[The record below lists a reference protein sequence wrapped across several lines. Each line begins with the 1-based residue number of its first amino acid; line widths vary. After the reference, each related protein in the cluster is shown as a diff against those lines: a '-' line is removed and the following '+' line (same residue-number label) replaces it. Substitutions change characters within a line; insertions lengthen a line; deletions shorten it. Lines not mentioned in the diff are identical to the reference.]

1 MRSTENQTDLDLP
14 MSSINIHCPCLP
26 RKECTNGMFKTK
38 FEQNINTYVST
49 IKVSIGSF
57 YFYILIFFF
66 HVITNTKCLDLISK
80 TDYTY
85 LPFPSYFISYRWKHN
100 ITNIGTSKS
109 STLYERKRER
119 EKKPNISPPPK
130 KKSYQDMY
138 YYVF

>member
-1 MRSTENQTDLDLP
+1 MRSIENQTDLDLP
-14 MSSINIHCPCLP
+14 MSNINIHCPCLP
-26 RKECTNGMFKTK
+26 RKECTNGMYKTK
-38 FEQNINTYVST
+38 FEQNINTYVSS

-85 LPFPSYFISYRWKHN
+85 LPFPSYFISSRWDNRKHQ
-100 ITNIGTSKS
+100 ITTIGTSKS

-119 EKKPNISPPPK
+119 EKAKHLPPPPK
-130 KKSYQDMY
+130 KKKSYK
-138 YYVF
+138 